1 MLDKIGGPAS
11 RPTNVGRDANLASS
25 LSSGEC
31 IRAGQTRILAG
42 CLGHKGLRNFRWLC
56 AITAWFLFAACAR
69 LPDVE
74 HLKTP
79 PNAPVVP
86 SVVNDQR
93 TLSHK
98 EASLVL
104 PARLGSKID
113 AKILAGLEEAAT
125 GRPLIAGNM
134 VTLLFDG
141 PKTIAAMMTAIAAAK
156 DTINLETYLFEQ
168 DPLGIKFAD
177 LLIAK
182 QNEGVQ
188 VSIIYDCIGT
198 MGTPEAFFIRMQ
210 DAGIRMLPY
219 HPLSPFHK
227 LRRWRLNNRDH
238 RKILVV
244 DGKVAFAGGVNISAT
259 YARGSMFR
267 SPGKNPTS
275 AGWRD
280 THLRI
285 EGPAVAALQWTFLD
299 NWASQKESVLPDRDY
314 YPPLPPAGDKVLR
327 VLRSEPGKH
336 HDVYKA
342 YALAF
347 QGATKSIHITA
358 AYFVPDR
365 QIVKNLL
372 DAAHRGVD
380 VKIILPTV
388 TDSGLI
394 SRASHSFYTPMLKAG
409 IKVYELKT
417 NMLHAKTAVIDGSWS
432 TVGSTNMDTR
442 SFLHNKEVN
451 VIVLGD
457 DFGREM
463 ESAFQD
469 DLKDS
474 SEVALEKWK
483 HRPFGEKFK
492 DLLTRLFSYWL

>member
-1 MLDKIGGPAS
+1 MPNNILVPLPLNSA
-11 RPTNVGRDANLASS
+11 TGRQPETPGLAGNPLSQGASS
-25 LSSGEC
+25 SVWFPVLAACLLLS
-31 IRAGQTRILAG
+31 
-42 CLGHKGLRNFRWLC
+42 
-56 AITAWFLFAACAR
+56 ACAR

-79 PNAPVVP
+79 PNVPATP

-93 TLSHK
+93 TLSSK
-98 EASLVL
+98 EASSVV
-104 PARLGSKID
+104 PARQGSKLD
-113 AKILAGLEEAAT
+113 AKTLASLEEAAT
-125 GRPLIAGNM
+125 GRPLIAGNK

-168 DPLGIKFAD
+168 DSLGIKFAD
-177 LLIAK
+177 LLITK
-182 QNEGVQ
+182 QKEGVQ
-188 VSIIYDCIGT
+188 VSIIYDCVGT
-198 MGTPEAFFIRMQ
+198 MGTPEAFFVRMEK
-210 DAGIRMLPY
+210 AGIRMLPY
-219 HPLSPFHK
+219 HPLSPLHK

-244 DGKVAFAGGVNISAT
+244 DGKVAFAGGVNITAD

-267 SPGKNPTS
+267 SKGKNPTS

-280 THLRI
+280 THLQI

-299 NWASQKESVLPDRDY
+299 NWASQKESVLPERDY
-314 YPPLPPAGDKVLR
+314 YPPLPEAGDKVLR
-327 VLRSEPGKH
+327 VLRSEPGSNH
-336 HDVYKA
+336 EVYKA

-365 QIVKNLL
+365 QIIKTLL
-372 DAAHRGVD
+372 DAARRGVD

-394 SRASHSFYTPMLKAG
+394 SRASHSFYTPMLKSG

-457 DFGREM
+457 DFGREL

-474 SEVALEKWK
+474 NEIALERWK

-492 DLLTRLFSYWL
+492 DLLTRLLSYWL

>member
-1 MLDKIGGPAS
+1 MSEDLRRQSRLNSLGPYTFTAC
-11 RPTNVGRDANLASS
+11 LL
-25 LSSGEC
+25 LS
-31 IRAGQTRILAG
+31 
-42 CLGHKGLRNFRWLC
+42 
-56 AITAWFLFAACAR
+56 ACAR

-79 PNAPVVP
+79 PNSPTTP
-86 SVVNDQR
+86 SVV
-93 TLSHK
+93 TGKGALSSK
-98 EASLVL
+98 DASSVV
-104 PARLGSKID
+104 PARRGSKVD

-125 GRPLIAGNM
+125 GRPLIAGNK

-141 PKTIAAMMTAIAAAK
+141 PKTITAMMAAMAAAK
-156 DTINLETYLFEQ
+156 DTINLETYLFDQ
-168 DPLGIKFAD
+168 DPLGMKFSD
-177 LLIAK
+177 MLIAK
-182 QNEGVQ
+182 QQEGVQ
-188 VSIIYDCIGT
+188 VSIIYDCVGT

-210 DAGIRMLPY
+210 KAGIRMLPY
-219 HPLSPFHK
+219 HPLSPLHK

-244 DGKVAFAGGVNISAT
+244 DGKVAFAGGVNITAA

-267 SPGKNPTS
+267 SRERNPTS

-280 THLRI
+280 THLQI
-285 EGPAVAALQWTFLD
+285 EGPAVAALQWIFLD

-314 YPPLPPAGDKVLR
+314 YPTLPPAGDKVLR
-327 VLRSEPGKH
+327 VLRSEPGSNH
-336 HDVYKA
+336 EVYKA

-347 QGATKSIHITA
+347 QGATKSIHLTA

-365 QIVKNLL
+365 QIMKALL
-372 DAAHRGVD
+372 DAARRGVD
-380 VKIILPTV
+380 VKIILPNV

-394 SRASHSFYTPMLKAG
+394 SRASHSFYKRMLKAG

-417 NMLHAKTAVIDGSWS
+417 NVLHAKTAVIDGSWS

-451 VIVLGD
+451 VVVLGD

-474 SEVALEKWK
+474 NEILLEQWK
-483 HRPFGEKFK
+483 HRPFGQKFK
-492 DLLTRLFSYWL
+492 DSMTRLLSYWL